1 MSTHESDLNTLR
13 AIVSRF
19 GGRRIAVLGDVMV
32 DRYLWGRVE
41 RISPEAPVPVVE
53 IERETVSL
61 GGAGNVAA
69 NLSALGASPALISVR
84 GDDEDGRVLVRTLE
98 ERGVRADSLI
108 ADASRPT
115 TVKTRIVA
123 YSQQIVRADRE
134 SRADAEG
141 ALLERLRAA
150 ILRELETAE
159 ALVVSDYGKGVI
171 HPGTLETALGAARRR
186 GIPVCVDPKDSHIDS
201 YREATILTPNQH
213 EAGYVQ
219 GRRIVDE
226 ASLMEVGWGLQKRLN
241 TEALLVTRGPDG
253 MSLFERGG
261 RYTSLPTV
269 AREVYD
275 VTGAGDTVVS
285 VVALA
290 LASKAD
296 FISACRLANHA
307 AGIVIRE
314 LGTATCSPAQLL
326 ADIAALS
333 A

>member
-1 MSTHESDLNTLR
+1 MTTHELDLASLR

-19 GGRRIAVLGDVMV
+19 SGRRVAVLGDVMV

-53 IERETVSL
+53 VERETISL

-84 GDDEDGRVLVRTLE
+84 GNDEDGRVLMRELE
-98 ERGVRADSLI
+98 ARGVRADSLL
-108 ADASRPT
+108 ADTSRPT

-123 YSQQIVRADRE
+123 HSQQIVRADRE
-134 SRADAEG
+134 SRADVDGE
-141 ALLERLRAA
+141 LFERLRTA

-201 YREATILTPNQH
+201 YRDATILTPNQL

-219 GRRIVDE
+219 GRRIVDD

-241 TEALLVTRGPDG
+241 AEAILVTRGPDG

-296 FISACRLANHA
+296 FVAACRLANHA

-314 LGTATCSPAQLL
+314 VGTATCSPQKLL
-326 ADIAALS
+326 ADIEALS